1 MCTMILYGLE
11 GSGNSYK
18 ARLLL
23 DFLGLSF
30 EKREPV
36 VHPADEQ
43 FLRINP
49 LGQVP
54 VLIDTSVTSAGN
66 EGLIVRDSNAIL
78 VYLALKYDSAS
89 SWYPVVDPIVAS
101 KIAQWMSYAS
111 HEVTDS
117 LLWVRIKNRFSWDI
131 PVAYEEAL
139 NRSRKVLAHL
149 NDELSASEASG
160 YKWVATKEHPSI
172 ADIALFPYV
181 AFTETSSS
189 GALSLAEYPAVVA
202 WIDRVKALP
211 NFSPMPPF

>member
-1 MCTMILYGLE
+1 M
-11 GSGNSYK
+11 
-18 ARLLL
+18 L
-23 DFLGLSF
+23 DFLGLPY
-30 EKREPV
+30 EKREPA

-54 VLIDTSVTSAGN
+54 VLIDPNDASSGS

-78 VYLALKYDSAS
+78 VYLALKYDKTA
-89 SWYPVVDPIVAS
+89 SWYPVSNPVVAS
-101 KIAQWMSYAS
+101 KIAQWMAYAA

-117 LLWVRIKNRFSWDI
+117 LLWVRIKNKFSWDI
-131 PVAYEEAL
+131 PVEYEEAL
-139 NRSRKVLAHL
+139 NRSRKVLKYL
-149 NDELSASEASG
+149 NEQLLESTGRGEN
-160 YKWVATKEHPSI
+160 WIATKEHPSI
-172 ADIALFPYV
+172 ADIAVFPYV